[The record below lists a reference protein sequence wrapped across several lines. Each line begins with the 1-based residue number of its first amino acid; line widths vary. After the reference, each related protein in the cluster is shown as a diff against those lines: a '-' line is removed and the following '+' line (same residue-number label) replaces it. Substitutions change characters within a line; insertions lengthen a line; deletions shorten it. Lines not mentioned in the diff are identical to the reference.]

1 MLHDIV
7 SILCAA
13 GYTGEMRS
21 KNKAKHLFS
30 WIALDGSTKSTTTTT
45 TTMMPEQAGEGLGRG
60 VAELRARARTWPGS
74 ACDRL

>member
-7 SILCAA
+7 SIPCAA

-30 WIALDGSTKSTTTTT
+30 WIALWLNKIDDDDDDDND
-45 TTMMPEQAGEGLGRG
+45 AGTGRG
-60 VAELRARARTWPGS
+60 GAGQGRGGIEGAGPGLARF
-74 ACDRL
+74 CM